1 MGTRSRIGY
10 ELPDHS
16 VVSVYCHWDGYVE
29 RNGRILVEHYQ
40 DREAVK
46 ELIDG
51 GSMSSLRTT
60 QTWESE
66 IMKDGRDYVLD
77 ENGQI
82 QYTHSRDPQPM
93 YHTERGDELD
103 VQHTSFDDFCSDMC
117 GEEFVYLYDLNGN
130 WKAWEI
136 GWSKEPTKRVDIP
149 GYMTV

>member
-29 RNGRILVEHYQ
+29 GNGRILVEHYQ

-60 QTWESE
+60 KTWESE
-66 IMKDGRDYVLD
+66 IMKDRNDYVLD

-82 QYTHSRDPQPM
+82 QYTHSREPQPL
-93 YHTERGDELD
+93 YHTERGEVLS

-149 GYMTV
+149 GYVTA